1 MGSCVSFSRS
11 PAVAASTAEE
21 RSTAQREPVA
31 TAKVVNLDGSMAQF
45 AGPVTARE
53 ALGDDNNGG
62 RGRAT
67 RFLCGSDELRFDAP
81 ARALAADEA
90 LQPGQLYF
98 VLPARML
105 RRPLSGDDMAA
116 LAVRAATALA
126 AEAGLAAAGVM
137 SPQRR
142 RTKQGGEAGKG
153 RRRPPPRLTS
163 ARVAPL
169 LVVSSNGKDGSSDG
183 SWNNNDTRGGRIAT
197 REASVLVH
205 DDGSRKVGKARRG
218 RAAYRS
224 AAARRRPD
232 AQRLSAIAEDDE

>member
-11 PAVAASTAEE
+11 AAAASTAEE
-21 RSTAQREPVA
+21 RSTQRAPVA

-53 ALGDDNNGG
+53 AMLALGDGGG
-62 RGRAT
+62 RQRAPSPP
-67 RFLCGSDELRFDAP
+67 RFLCGSDELGFDAP

-98 VLPARML
+98 VLPAPML
-105 RRPLSGDDMAA
+105 RRPLSGNDMAA

-126 AEAGLAAAGVM
+126 AEAGLAAGGGVM

-142 RTKQGGEAGKG
+142 RTKQGGAAGKG
-153 RRRPPPRLTS
+153 RRRRQST

-169 LVVSSNGKDGSSDG
+169 LVVSGNGKDGPSDG
-183 SWNNNDTRGGRIAT
+183 SWNNDTRGGLAT
-197 REASVLVH
+197 REAVVH
-205 DDGSRKVGKARRG
+205 DGGSRTVGKARRG
-218 RAAYRS
+218 ADYRS
-224 AAARRRPD
+224 GARRRPGV
-232 AQRLSAIAEDDE
+232 QRLSAIAEDNE